1 MFLVALGLFGLLFG
15 IGSSEVRRFENSAAN
30 DIRSRLAG
38 EKRWVQV
45 RTKLDPFEAIGGKV
59 RSATISAGDFSTDGL
74 PFFTQPELSTRGK
87 LGELKIALRNFE
99 LTGLQVDSLDAR
111 IPDCRYDFGLAQR
124 RGQMRLSRSGTGVGT
139 VVVSQDKLAAF
150 VLKRFP
156 GINALNLTLE
166 NGFATVE
173 GDGRFVAFQ
182 THVKIIGKLAAPD
195 GNAILLSDARV
206 WIGDKEAAPAMADAV
221 LKFLN
226 PVLDLDRDLK
236 LFGAL
241 RVKEIVLEKGKLQ
254 ASGVAIIP
262 NQPIGTWMRNFGL
275 YF

>member
-1 MFLVALGLFGLLFG
+1 M
-15 IGSSEVRRFENSAAN
+15 
-30 DIRSRLAG
+30 
-38 EKRWVQV
+38 
-45 RTKLDPFEAIGGKV
+45 
-59 RSATISAGDFSTDGL
+59 
-74 PFFTQPELSTRGK
+74 
-87 LGELKIALRNFE
+87 
-99 LTGLQVDSLDAR
+99 
-111 IPDCRYDFGLAQR
+111 
-124 RGQMRLSRSGTGVGT
+124 
-139 VVVSQDKLAAF
+139 VVSQDKLAAF

-166 NGFATVE
+166 TGFATVE

-206 WIGDKEAAPAMADAV
+206 WIGDKEAVPAMADAV

-241 RVKEIVLEKGKLQ
+241 IVKEIVLEKGKLQ